1 VESLNAS
8 PTEARWTP
16 PYVSF
21 KTLMTIVTKM
31 EAEGTPPRIDRS
43 YLERF
48 AGGYQTQIIAALR
61 SLDLIDAK
69 GEVQPSLVELV
80 DDGDHRADHVAK
92 VVRRFYPEPVRLGT
106 VNATQGQLEE
116 AFRDYGVTGD
126 TLRKAIGF
134 YMAAAKYGQVPV
146 SKNFRVPAVTGADGR
161 RPAKRRPGR
170 PQNQEVEDAEDPFA
184 ELTSAG
190 EEDEGQ
196 LRLDPAVVAWVR
208 RMPVGRPW
216 PAAKRDHWFETFRH
230 IVDDVWAGDGDDT

>member
-1 VESLNAS
+1 VQNLNAS
-8 PTEARWTP
+8 ATEARWTP

-43 YLERF
+43 YLEKF

-61 SLDLIDAK
+61 SLDLIDTK

-80 DDGDHRADHVAK
+80 DDGEHRAESVAK
-92 VVRRFYPEPVRLGT
+92 FVRQFYPEPVRLGT

-116 AFRDYGVTGD
+116 AFRDYGVSGD

-134 YMAAAKYGQVPV
+134 YMAAAKYAQVPV
-146 SKNFRVPAVTGADGR
+146 SKNFRVPSVTGADGR
-161 RPAKRRPGR
+161 RPNNRKPGR
-170 PQNQEVEDAEDPFA
+170 PRHQDVEDAEDPFA
-184 ELTSAG
+184 ELTAS
-190 EEDEGQ
+190 EEDEDQ
-196 LRLDPAVVAWVR
+196 PKLDPAVVAWVK

-216 PAAKRDHWFETFRH
+216 STAKKDHWFETFRH
-230 IVDDVWAGDGDDT
+230 IVDDVWSSDEDET